1 MKSLL
6 LYLDARLGEP
16 STWVAIGGLLS
27 AAHVSVAPGALA
39 QITIWAGVFAFAL
52 GVLLKEAGNKPPQ
65 QIAADVLGAFVQ
77 GVQAMPAVSTPAAS
91 AAATEIK

>member
-77 GVQAMPAVSTPAAS
+77 GVQEMQPAAMT
-91 AAATEIK
+91 APTEIAKS

>member
-16 STWVAIGGLLS
+16 STWVAIAGLLA
-27 AAHVSVAPGALA
+27 AAHVSVAPGAWA
-39 QITIWAGVFAFAL
+39 QITLWGGVVSCCL
-52 GVLLKEAGNKPPQ
+52 GVVLKEAGNKPPQ
-65 QIAADVLGAFVQ
+65 QIATDVLDAFVQ
-77 GVQAMPAVSTPAAS
+77 GVHAMPAVSTPAAS

>member
-77 GVQAMPAVSTPAAS
+77 GVQEMQPVAMTAP
-91 AAATEIK
+91 TEIAKS